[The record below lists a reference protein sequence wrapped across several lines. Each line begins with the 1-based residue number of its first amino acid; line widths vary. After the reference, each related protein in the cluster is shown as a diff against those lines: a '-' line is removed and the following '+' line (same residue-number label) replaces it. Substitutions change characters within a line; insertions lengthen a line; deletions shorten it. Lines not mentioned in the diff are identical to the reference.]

1 MSSIFNKSLFRN
13 KVAIVIGGGTGIGK
27 GITKELLYLGCN
39 VMIASRKEERLQQSV
54 DELNGWLINI
64 KQDSNVHHMKCNI
77 RSEEDVKNLLQGTL
91 KTFGKLD
98 FLVNNGGGQFLSRAE
113 DITLK
118 GWDAVIETNLT
129 GTFLMCREV
138 GESDLVV
145 KKMVRGTPVLL
156 EVVLIIVERSGL
168 EHSFFYKVYFVFD
181 LKLYD
186 DILDTIVKIIVAQ
199 LLLMFRVTENQ
210 LFITNPRRRKT
221 RSSHESSPISSISQP
236 VINTRM
242 GTGRQTCRDKKLLNV
257 TQGHT
262 GAARSAVDNLTKT
275 LSLEWIH
282 SGVRI
287 NCVAPGS
294 SIYSETAAANYGDV
308 KIFDAIKTKVPM
320 HRLGTV
326 EEISSAVCFLLS
338 PGASFITG
346 ETLKVD
352 AGQSL
357 YSCPTYTVPEHDKT
371 PAYSWQDDVSGE
383 EIKD

>member
-1 MSSIFNKSLFRN
+1 MWKGFPLMS
-13 KVAIVIGGGTGIGK
+13 
-27 GITKELLYLGCN
+27 
-39 VMIASRKEERLQQSV
+39 
-54 DELNGWLINI
+54 
-64 KQDSNVHHMKCNI
+64 
-77 RSEEDVKNLLQGTL
+77 
-91 KTFGKLD
+91 
-98 FLVNNGGGQFLSRAE
+98 
-113 DITLK
+113 
-118 GWDAVIETNLT
+118 
-129 GTFLMCREV
+129 
-138 GESDLVV
+138 
-145 KKMVRGTPVLL
+145 
-156 EVVLIIVERSGL
+156 
-168 EHSFFYKVYFVFD
+168 
-181 LKLYD
+181 
-186 DILDTIVKIIVAQ
+186 
-199 LLLMFRVTENQ
+199 
-210 LFITNPRRRKT
+210 
-221 RSSHESSPISSISQP
+221 
-236 VINTRM
+236 
-242 GTGRQTCRDKKLLNV
+242 
-257 TQGHT
+257 HT

-357 YSCPTYTVPEHDKT
+357 YSCPTYTVPEHDKI
-371 PAYSWQDDVSGE
+371 PAYSWQDDVNGE